1 MTDNKAR
8 QKVLTSHPLFA
19 GCSPLDL
26 ARLLPHVREKQLE
39 SGAVL
44 FTNGDPADF
53 LYILARGALRY
64 SIRGLETGNPTVLG
78 EETVLGLKGYLGEAM
93 AIDDCRLWSLPRRQ
107 LATLVK
113 ECPGVRDRAT
123 ASLAARINGEP
134 LPAPT
139 MVTPR
144 TGGSWRELIGWLLS
158 TLTPLLVLYSLRHD
172 PLLPALHSRY
182 YLAILSSVAVMWMF
196 RLLPDFIPVL
206 FALLALIIFG
216 VAPPNTILSGFGS
229 DSFFMALSV
238 LGLGTVIRAS
248 GLGFR
253 LLLLMIGFRPH
264 SRWWHNFCVFM
275 VGLIL
280 TPIIPTANGRI
291 SIVSSF
297 VPELIGDGAKE
308 RRLRESGR
316 LSISAL
322 TGASAFSAIFL
333 SSKSINFLMFGY
345 LPAQEQLRFQWTYW
359 LVAASVT
366 GLALLALYFALWS
379 VVFRA
384 RTPAP
389 LSRAT
394 IRAQLATLG
403 PLAPPELAALG
414 GILVFAASLATSA
427 IHRIEVPWI
436 ALSILFGLLMFGFLK
451 DKDFRRD
458 IDWGFLF
465 YLGGLTG
472 MVTTMKEVGVDQWLT
487 VHCAWLNQYMLHNMY
502 LFIALLAGVLF
513 LVRLVLPINAAS
525 VIFLTLLMPTA
536 VAGGVNPWLIGFM
549 VLFLAESYFL
559 PYQASYYLQYC
570 SLTGYGYPEQ
580 DKRLVPFNLAI
591 TAMKV
596 AALYIS
602 LPWWH
607 YLGLL

>member
-1 MTDNKAR
+1 MTDHKGR

-26 ARLLPHVREKQLE
+26 ARLLPHVREKHLA
-39 SGAVL
+39 SGEVL
-44 FTNGDPADF
+44 FKSGDPADT
-53 LYILARGALRY
+53 LYLLAHGQLRF
-64 SIRGLETGNPTVLG
+64 SIRGLETGSPTVLG
-78 EETVLGLKGYLGEAM
+78 EETVLGLNGYLGEAM
-93 AIDDCRLWSLPRRQ
+93 AIDDCRLWALPRRQ

-123 ASLAARINGEP
+123 ASLAARINDQP
-134 LPAPT
+134 LPAPPVVAT
-139 MVTPR
+139 R
-144 TGGSWRELIGWLLS
+144 SGGSWRELIGWLLS
-158 TLTPLLVLYSLRHD
+158 TLAPLLVLFFLRHD
-172 PLLPALHSRY
+172 PLLVSLHARY

-216 VAPPNTILSGFGS
+216 VATPNTILSGFGS

-238 LGLGTVIRAS
+238 LGLGTVIRGS

-253 LLLLMIGFRPH
+253 LLLLMIGIRPH

-297 VPELIGDGAKE
+297 VPELLGEGNKE
-308 RRLRESGR
+308 RRLREAGR
-316 LSISAL
+316 LTISAL
-322 TGASAFSAIFL
+322 TGSSVFSAIFL
-333 SSKSINFLMFGY
+333 SSKSINFLMYGY
-345 LPAQEQLRFQWTYW
+345 LPEQEQLRFQWTYW

-366 GLALLALYFALWS
+366 GLALLLLYFALWS

-389 LSRAT
+389 LSKAT

-403 PLAPPELAALG
+403 TLTPAELAALG
-414 GILVFAASLATSA
+414 GIIVFAGSLATGA

-451 DKDFRRD
+451 NEDFRRD
-458 IDWGFLF
+458 IDWAFLF

-472 MVTTMKEVGVDQWLT
+472 MVATMREVGVDHWLA
-487 VHCAWLNQYMLHNMY
+487 VHCAWLNQYMLHDMY
-502 LFIALLAGVLF
+502 LFIALLAGVLY
-513 LVRLVLPINAAS
+513 LVRLVLPINASA
-525 VIFLTLLMPTA
+525 VIFMTLLMPTA
-536 VAGGVNPWLIGFM
+536 VAGGVNAWLIGFM
-549 VLFLAESYFL
+549 ILFLTETYFL

-570 SLTGYGYPEQ
+570 SLTGYGHPEQ

-591 TAMKV
+591 MAMKV
-596 AALYIS
+596 AALYMS
-602 LPWWH
+602 LPWWRH
-607 YLGLL
+607 LGLL

>member
-1 MTDNKAR
+1 MTDHKAR
-8 QKVLTSHPLFA
+8 QKLLTSHPLFA

-26 ARLLPHVREKQLE
+26 ARLLPHVKERHLE
-39 SGAVL
+39 AGALL
-44 FTNGDPADF
+44 FKNGEPADT
-53 LYILARGALRY
+53 LYLLTHGKLRY
-64 SIRGLETGNPTVLG
+64 SIRGLESGCPTVLG
-78 EETVLGLKGYLGEAM
+78 EETVLGLHGYLGEAM
-93 AIDDCRLWSLPRRQ
+93 AIEDCRLWAVPRRQ
-107 LATLVK
+107 LAALVK

-134 LPAPT
+134 LPPPPPAKAGI
-139 MVTPR
+139 
-144 TGGSWRELIGWLLS
+144 GGSWRELIGWLLS
-158 TLTPLLVLYSLRHD
+158 TLTPLLVLFFLRHD
-172 PLLPALHSRY
+172 PLLTSPHARY
-182 YLAILSSVAVMWMF
+182 YLAILCAVAVMWMF

-216 VAPPNTILSGFGS
+216 VAPPETILSGFGS

-253 LLLLMIGFRPH
+253 LLLLMIGVRPH

-275 VGLIL
+275 VGLVL

-297 VPELIGDGAKE
+297 VPELLGEGGKE
-308 RRLRESGR
+308 RRLREAGR
-316 LSISAL
+316 LTISAL
-322 TGASAFSAIFL
+322 TGASVFSAIFL

-345 LPAQEQLRFQWTYW
+345 LPEQEQLRFQWTYW
-359 LVAASVT
+359 LVAGAAT
-366 GLALLALYFALWS
+366 GLALLLLYFALWS

-389 LSRAT
+389 LSKGT
-394 IRAQLATLG
+394 IRSQLATLG
-403 PLAPPELAALG
+403 PLTSAEFAALA
-414 GILVFAASLATSA
+414 GILVFAGSLATSA

-451 DKDFRRD
+451 NDDFRRD

-472 MVTTMKEVGVDQWLT
+472 MVATMKEIGVDQWLA
-487 VHCAWLNQYMLHNMY
+487 VHCAWLNQYMLHDIH

-513 LVRLVLPINAAS
+513 LVRLVLPINASA
-525 VIFLTLLMPTA
+525 VIFMTLLMPTA
-536 VAGGVNPWLIGFM
+536 VAGGVNPWLVGFM
-549 VLFLAESYFL
+549 ILFLTESYFL
-559 PYQASYYLQYC
+559 PYQASYYLQFC

-580 DKRLVPFNLAI
+580 DRRLVPFNLAI
-591 TAMKV
+591 MAMKV
-596 AALYIS
+596 AALYLS
-602 LPWWH
+602 LPWWR

>member
-1 MTDNKAR
+1 MTDHTAR
-8 QKVLTSHPLFA
+8 QQALTGHPLFA

-26 ARLLPHVREKQLE
+26 ARLLPHVREKHLE

-44 FTNGDPADF
+44 FKNGDPAET
-53 LYILARGALRY
+53 LYLLAHGSLRY
-64 SIRGLETGNPTVLG
+64 SIRGLEAGHPTVLG
-78 EETVLGLKGYLGEAM
+78 EESVLGLNGYLGEAM
-93 AIDDCRLWSLPRRQ
+93 AIEDCHLWTIPRRQ

-123 ASLAARINGEP
+123 ANLAARINGEP
-134 LPAPT
+134 IPPPPPLAAKA
-139 MVTPR
+139 
-144 TGGSWRELIGWLLS
+144 GGSWRELIGWLLA
-158 TLTPLLVLYSLRHD
+158 TIVPLLVLYGLRHD
-172 PLLPALHSRY
+172 PLLTSLHSRY
-182 YLAILSSVAVMWMF
+182 YLAILSSVAVMWVF

-216 VAPPNTILSGFGS
+216 VAPPDTILSGFGS

-253 LLLLMIGFRPH
+253 LLLLMIGARPQ

-280 TPIIPTANGRI
+280 TPIIPTANGRV
-291 SIVSSF
+291 SIVSTF
-297 VPELIGDGAKE
+297 VPELLGEGNKE
-308 RRLRESGR
+308 RRLREAGR
-316 LSISAL
+316 LTISSL

-345 LPAQEQLRFQWTYW
+345 LPEQEQLRFQWTYW
-359 LVAASVT
+359 LVAASVA
-366 GLALLALYFALWS
+366 GLALLLLYFALWS
-379 VVFRA
+379 LVFRA
-384 RTPAP
+384 RNPAP

-394 IRAQLATLG
+394 IRSQLATLG
-403 PLAPPELAALG
+403 PLTPSELAALG
-414 GILVFAASLATSA
+414 GILVFAGSLATSA

-436 ALSILFGLLMFGFLK
+436 ALSILFGLLMFGFLQ
-451 DKDFRRD
+451 DKDFRRE

-472 MVTTMKEVGVDQWLT
+472 MVTTMKEVGVDQWLA
-487 VHCAWLNQYMLHNMY
+487 VHCTWLNHYMLHDMH
-502 LFIALLAGVLF
+502 LFIALLAGMLF

-559 PYQASYYLQYC
+559 PYQASYYLQFC

-591 TAMKV
+591 TVMKV

>member
-1 MTDNKAR
+1 MLDQQAR
-8 QKVLTSHPLFA
+8 QQAMTSHPLLA
-19 GCSPLDL
+19 GCRPLDL
-26 ARLLPHVREKQLE
+26 ARLLPHLREQRLDA
-39 SGAVL
+39 GAVL
-44 FTNGDPADF
+44 FKNGDPADT
-53 LYILARGALRY
+53 LYLLAAGSLRY
-64 SIRGLETGNPTVLG
+64 SIRGLGTGSPTVLG
-78 EETVLGLKGYLGEAM
+78 EETVLGLPGYLGEAT
-93 AIDDCRLWSLPRRQ
+93 AIDPCEFWSLSRRQ
-107 LATLVK
+107 LLALVK
-113 ECPGVRDRAT
+113 ECPGIRDRAT
-123 ASLAARINGEP
+123 ASLAARLNGEP
-134 LPAPT
+134 LPAPSP
-139 MVTPR
+139 VAAR

-158 TLTPLLVLYSLRHD
+158 TLPPLLALFYLRHD
-172 PLLPALHSRY
+172 PLLVSQHSRY

-216 VAPPNTILSGFGS
+216 VAPAETILSGFGS
-229 DSFFMALSV
+229 DGFFMALSV

-253 LLLLMIGFRPH
+253 LLLLMIGFRPQ

-297 VPELIGDGAKE
+297 VPELIADGDQK
-308 RRLRESGR
+308 RRWRESGR

-322 TGASAFSAIFL
+322 TGASAFSAIFM
-333 SSKSINFLMFGY
+333 SSKSINFLMYGY
-345 LPAQEQLRFQWTYW
+345 LPAQEQLRFQWIYW
-359 LVAASVT
+359 LVAASGT
-366 GLALLALYFALWS
+366 GLALLILYFSLWS
-379 VVFRA
+379 LAFRS

-394 IRAQLATLG
+394 IRSQLATLG

-414 GILVFAASLATSA
+414 GIVVFAASLATSA

-451 DKDFRRD
+451 DDDFRRN

-472 MVTTMKEVGVDQWLT
+472 MVATMREVGVDQWLA
-487 VHCAWLNQYMLHNMY
+487 VHCAWLNQYMLHDIY

-513 LVRLVLPINAAS
+513 LVRLVLPINAAA
-525 VIFLTLLMPTA
+525 VIFMTLLMPTA

-549 VLFLAESYFL
+549 ILFLTESYFL

-570 SLTGYGYPEQ
+570 SLTGYGYPGQ
-580 DKRLVPFNLAI
+580 NRRLAPFNLAI
-591 TAMKV
+591 MAMKV
-596 AALYIS
+596 AALYLS
-602 LPWWH
+602 LPWWRH
-607 YLGLL
+607 LGLL

>member
-1 MTDNKAR
+1 MIDHKAR
-8 QKVLTSHPLFA
+8 QEALRSHPLFVD
-19 GCSPLDL
+19 CSPLEM
-26 ARLLPHVREKQLE
+26 ARLLPHLREKHLA
-39 SGAVL
+39 SGALL
-44 FTNGDPADF
+44 FKNGDQADT
-53 LYILARGALRY
+53 LYLLSEGKLRF
-64 SIRGLETGNPTVLG
+64 SIRGLETGSPTVLG
-78 EETVLGLKGYLGEAM
+78 EETILGLKSYLGEAM
-93 AIDDCRLWSLPRRQ
+93 AIDDCRLWGLPRRQ
-107 LATLVK
+107 VAALVQ
-113 ECPGVRDRAT
+113 ECPTVRDRAT
-123 ASLAARINGEP
+123 ASLAARLNDEP
-134 LPAPT
+134 LPAPPP
-139 MVTPR
+139 VVAR
-144 TGGSWRELIGWLLS
+144 VSGSWRELIGWLVS
-158 TLTPLLVLYSLRHD
+158 TITPLLVLFFLRHD
-172 PLLPALHSRY
+172 PLLTSMHARY

-216 VAPPNTILSGFGS
+216 VAQPDVILSGFGS

-291 SIVSSF
+291 SIVSTF

-308 RRLRESGR
+308 RQMRESGR

-389 LSRAT
+389 LSKDT

-403 PLAPPELAALG
+403 PLTPPERAALG
-414 GILVFAASLATSA
+414 GIVVFAASLATSA
-427 IHRIEVPWI
+427 IHRIDVPWI

-451 DKDFRRD
+451 NDDFRRD
-458 IDWGFLF
+458 IDWAFLF

-472 MVTTMKEVGVDQWLT
+472 MVTTMKEVGVDQWLS
-487 VHCAWLNQYMLHNMY
+487 VHCAWLNQYMLHDMY
-502 LFIALLAGVLF
+502 VFIALLAGVLF

-549 VLFLAESYFL
+549 ILFLAESYFL

-591 TAMKV
+591 MAMKV

-602 LPWWH
+602 LPWWRH
-607 YLGLL
+607 LGLL